1 MVSEAS
7 ITDENDAKDP
17 NTIINAVN
25 WQKVDHLLPVIVQDY
40 VTAEVL
46 MLGFMDEEALKKTIS
61 TNKVTFFSRTKQRLW
76 TKGEESGNFLNV
88 VDYTL
93 DCDQDTLLILAKP
106 IGPTCHLGTTSCFEA
121 ASKTA
126 PWVFFSRL
134 EKLLESR
141 KNEDPNTSYTASLYA
156 KGTKRIAQKVGEE
169 GVEVAL
175 AATVH
180 DKDEVVSEM
189 ADLLYHATVL
199 LHDQDLAWED
209 VLAKL
214 NERHSK

>member
-1 MVSEAS
+1 MVSQTSNVAPENAAS
-7 ITDENDAKDP
+7 ENPAQDP

-25 WQKVDHLLPVIVQDY
+25 WQKVDNLLPVIVQDY

-46 MLGFMDEEALKKTIS
+46 MLGFMNEEALQKTFS
-61 TNKVTFFSRTKQRLW
+61 TNKV
-76 TKGEESGNFLNV
+76 NFLNV

-106 IGPTCHLGTTSCFEA
+106 IGSTCHLGTTSCFES

-141 KNEDPNTSYTASLYA
+141 KNEDPGTSYTASLYA

-199 LHDQDLAWED
+199 LHDQGLAWED